1 MHPEEE
7 KLIEEAVVIFGLERE
22 YSQLKAPYSGGD
34 EFEKSLMVLGAT
46 ASESFSEI
54 KKKYRRLAMKHH
66 PDKVQAQ
73 GVSPELIAISEARF
87 KEIQH
92 AFDIVEKRLN

>member
-1 MHPEEE
+1 MLTLANADGVMHPREEE
-7 KLIEEAVVIFGLERE
+7 LIEEAVTIFGLERE

-34 EFEKSLMVLGAT
+34 EFEKSLKVLGAS

-66 PDKVQAQ
+66 RIK
-73 GVSPELIAISEARF
+73 F
-87 KEIQH
+87 KLRGSLQ
-92 AFDIVEKRLN
+92 N

>member
-1 MHPEEE
+1 MEDLVCPHC
-7 KLIEEAVVIFGLERE
+7 
-22 YSQLKAPYSGGD
+22 QKAFKIDETGYANIVEQVRNN
-34 EFEKSLMVLGAT
+34 EFEKSLNVLGA
-46 ASESFSEI
+46 SPDESFSEI

>member
-1 MHPEEE
+1 
-7 KLIEEAVVIFGLERE
+7 
-22 YSQLKAPYSGGD
+22 
-34 EFEKSLMVLGAT
+34 MVLGAT

-73 GVSPELIAISEARF
+73 GVSPELNAVSEERF

-92 AFDIVEKRLN
+92 AFDIVEKSLN